1 MTQISPQDSAGR
13 LDVLRRLG
21 SVEAETYAANRLGT
35 LVRDEWVRR
44 EVEARLARG
53 WDPFVAVDDV
63 SHHTARH
70 LFEGQLAA
78 VGPTGRILD
87 FGCGEGSFA
96 NFQRDYASVPN
107 PIVAVDATE
116 PRARFPANVRFVR
129 SDLQAFEWSGPPFDL
144 ALSLHVFEQVPDTP
158 RLAARLRG
166 LLRPGAK
173 AMLAIPDGRW
183 AHDLLKFIA
192 KGEGCDER
200 NVYTLQ
206 SFDAI
211 LRAAGF
217 ELEQWTCWPSYFSI
231 HFEHVKLS
239 TGGSLGQLLDRL
251 AADFDRANG
260 TQSFSCYGY
269 GLTYRAV

>member
-1 MTQISPQDSAGR
+1 MEVSPKDTARR
-13 LDVLRRLG
+13 LDILRRLG
-21 SVEAETYAANRLGT
+21 SVEPETYAANRLGT

-44 EVEARLARG
+44 EVLTRITSG
-53 WDPFVAVDDV
+53 WDPFTAIDDV
-63 SHHTARH
+63 SHRTARH
-70 LFEGQLAA
+70 LFESLLEG
-78 VGPTGRILD
+78 VGPAGRILD
-87 FGCGEGSFA
+87 FGCGEGSLQ
-96 NFQRDYASVPN
+96 NFQLDYGSIAN
-107 PIVAVDATE
+107 PVVAVDAVQ
-116 PRARFPANVRFVR
+116 PRAQFPSHVHFVR
-129 SDLQAFEWSGPPFDL
+129 SDLHAFEWSGPPFDL
-144 ALSLHVFEQVPDTP
+144 GLSLHVFDLVPDTP
-158 RLAARLRG
+158 RLAARFRG
-166 LLRPGAK
+166 LLRSGAR

-183 AHDLLKFIA
+183 VHHLVKYIT
-192 KGEGCDER
+192 KGDGCDER

-206 SFDAI
+206 SFDE
-211 LRAAGF
+211 LMHAAGF